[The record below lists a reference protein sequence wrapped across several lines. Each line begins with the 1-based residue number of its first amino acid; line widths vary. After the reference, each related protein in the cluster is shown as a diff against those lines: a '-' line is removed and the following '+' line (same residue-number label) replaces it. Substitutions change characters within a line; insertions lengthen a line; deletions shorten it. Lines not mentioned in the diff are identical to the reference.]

1 MSKYRFFGMSLLL
14 ILGIILLSSCA
25 KPPDKEMQ
33 AARDAVSAAMNAEAN
48 MYVPDLF
55 TPAQDSLNQAE
66 TFVTTKKYGDAKRL
80 ALFAKSWADSAA
92 AMAGT
97 KKEEMKAAAQ
107 SAVSDAAAK
116 LEAFKKMKLTAK
128 MKKEMDK
135 TVKTCEASLA
145 DAKKALEAGNY
156 KQASDMAAQVSTT
169 VAKAEEGMKKP
180 APAPKVEKG
189 TKKVSTKKK

>member
-1 MSKYRFFGMSLLL
+1 MSKYKLFGMSLLL

-55 TPAQDSLNQAE
+55 TSAQDSLNQAE
-66 TFVTTKKYGDAKRL
+66 TFVSEKKYGDAKRL

-92 AMAGT
+92 AMAET
-97 KKEEMKAAAQ
+97 KKEEMKA
-107 SAVSDAAAK
+107 SAENAIAEATTKLDAM
-116 LEAFKKMKLTAK
+116 KKMKVTPK

-156 KQASDMAAQVSTT
+156 KQASDLANDVISRI
-169 VAKAEEGMKKP
+169 AKAEEGMKKP
-180 APAPKVEKG
+180 AAG
-189 TKKVSTKKK
+189 TKKK

>member
-1 MSKYRFFGMSLLL
+1 MSKYKLFGMSLLL

-55 TPAQDSLNQAE
+55 TSAQDSLNQAE
-66 TFVTTKKYGDAKRL
+66 TFVTEKKYGDAKRL

-97 KKEEMKAAAQ
+97 KKEEMKASAENAVKAAT
-107 SAVSDAAAK
+107 DK

-128 MKKEMDK
+128 IKSELKAWE
-135 TVKTCEASLA
+135 VSLTE
-145 DAKKALEAGNY
+145 AKKDLEAGNY
-156 KQASDMAAQVSTT
+156 AKAVDTANMVISNVT
-169 VAKAEEGMKKP
+169 KAEEGMKKP
-180 APAPKVEKG
+180 AAV
-189 TKKVSTKKK
+189 VKKKK

>member
-1 MSKYRFFGMSLLL
+1 MKMSKYKLFGMSLLL

-55 TPAQDSLNQAE
+55 TSAQDSLNQAE
-66 TFVTTKKYGDAKRL
+66 TFVTEKKYGDAKRL

-97 KKEEMKAAAQ
+97 KKEEMKASAQ
-107 SAVSDAAAK
+107 NAVNDATYK
-116 LEAFKKMKLTAK
+116 LDTFKKGKLTAK
-128 MKKEMDK
+128 MKTE
-135 TVKTCEASLA
+135 VKAWEGALA
-145 DAKKALEAGNY
+145 EAKKDLDAGNY
-156 KQASDMAAQVSTT
+156 NKAMDTANMVAGN
-169 VAKAEEGMKKP
+169 VAKAEEGMKK
-180 APAPKVEKG
+180 
-189 TKKVSTKKK
+189 KK

>member
-1 MSKYRFFGMSLLL
+1 MSKYKLFGISLLL

-33 AARDAVSAAMNAEAN
+33 AARDAISAAMNAEAN
-48 MYVPDLF
+48 MYVPELF

-66 TFVTTKKYGDAKRL
+66 TFITEKKYGDAKRL

-92 AMAGT
+92 TMAGT
-97 KKEEMKAAAQ
+97 KKEEAKAAAQ
-107 SAVSDAAAK
+107 SAVNDASAK
-116 LEAFKKMKLTAK
+116 LDTFKKGKLT
-128 MKKEMDK
+128 
-135 TVKTCEASLA
+135 VKIKAEVKNWEGTL
-145 DAKKALEAGNY
+145 DQAKKALDAGSY
-156 KQASDMAAQVSTT
+156 KQASDLAAQVSTM

-189 TKKVSTKKK
+189 AKKASAKKK

>member
-1 MSKYRFFGMSLLL
+1 MSKYKLFGIGLLL

-48 MYVPDLF
+48 TYVPELF

-66 TFVTTKKYGDAKRL
+66 TFLTAKKYADAKRL

-97 KKEEMKAAAQ
+97 RKDEMKAAAQ
-107 SAVSDAAAK
+107 SAVNDATAK
-116 LEAFKKMKLTAK
+116 LDAFKKGKLTAK
-128 MKKEMDK
+128 IKAE
-135 TVKTCEASLA
+135 VKTWEGTL
-145 DAKKALEAGNY
+145 DQAKKALDSGNY
-156 KQASDMAAQVSTT
+156 KQASDLAAQVSTT

-189 TKKVSTKKK
+189 AKKASTKKK

>member
-1 MSKYRFFGMSLLL
+1 MSKYKLFGMSLLL

-55 TPAQDSLNQAE
+55 TSAQDSLNQAE
-66 TFVTTKKYGDAKRL
+66 AFVSEKKYGDAKRL

-92 AMAGT
+92 AMAET
-97 KKEEMKAAAQ
+97 KKEEMKA
-107 SAVSDAAAK
+107 SAENAIKEATAK
-116 LEAFKKMKLTAK
+116 VDSMKKMKVPAK

-135 TVKTCEASLA
+135 MMKMCEDTLSE
-145 DAKKALEAGNY
+145 AKKALEAGNY
-156 KQASDMAAQVSTT
+156 KQVLDKANETINNAN
-169 VAKAEEGMKKP
+169 KAEASMAKKT
-180 APAPKVEKG
+180 AG
-189 TKKVSTKKK
+189 TKKK

>member
-1 MSKYRFFGMSLLL
+1 MSKYKLFGMSLLL

-25 KPPDKEMQ
+25 KPPDQEMQ

-55 TPAQDSLNQAE
+55 TSAQDSLNQAE
-66 TFVTTKKYGDAKRL
+66 TFVTEKKYGDAKRL

-97 KKEEMKAAAQ
+97 KKEEMKASAENAVKAAT
-107 SAVSDAAAK
+107 DK

-128 MKKEMDK
+128 IK
-135 TVKTCEASLA
+135 TELKAWEGSLNE
-145 DAKKALEAGNY
+145 AKKDLEAGNY
-156 KQASDMAAQVSTT
+156 AKAVDTANMVISNVT
-169 VAKAEEGMKKP
+169 KAEEGMKKP
-180 APAPKVEKG
+180 AAV
-189 TKKVSTKKK
+189 VKKKK

>member
-1 MSKYRFFGMSLLL
+1 MSKYKLFGMSLLL

-55 TPAQDSLNQAE
+55 TSAQDSLNQAE
-66 TFVTTKKYGDAKRL
+66 TFVSEKKYGDAKRL

-92 AMAGT
+92 AMAET
-97 KKEEMKAAAQ
+97 KKEEMKA
-107 SAVSDAAAK
+107 SAENAIAEATTKLDAM
-116 LEAFKKMKLTAK
+116 KKMKVTPK

-156 KQASDMAAQVSTT
+156 KQASELANDVISRI
-169 VAKAEEGMKKP
+169 AKAEEGMKKP
-180 APAPKVEKG
+180 VAG
-189 TKKVSTKKK
+189 TKKK